1 MSSFNWSRGVRLDL
15 VRCYYLALVLSLSMD
30 AKRRADIL
38 DRYGAILE
46 SNPYSVG
53 RLRDLPFEKQ
63 LIQRALL
70 DELLNSEDEQFRGQ
84 VKIALMSLEMFVSD
98 EEFAVVS
105 KHEAAMKET
114 SRKMENEGPGA
125 ILRAEESP
133 TWEAYLEILRR
144 VNEEQEH
151 TMSCVH
157 RLFPS

>member
-1 MSSFNWSRGVRLDL
+1 
-15 VRCYYLALVLSLSMD
+15 MD

-38 DRYGAILE
+38 DRYGAFLE

-53 RLRDLPFEKQ
+53 RLRDLPFEKHI
-63 LIQRALL
+63 IQRALL
-70 DELLNSEDEQFRGQ
+70 DELLNNDDEQFRGQ
-84 VKIALMSLEMFVSD
+84 VKIALMSLEMFISD

-105 KHEAAMKET
+105 RHEAAMKET
-114 SRKMENEGPGA
+114 SRKMENEGPSA

-151 TMSCVH
+151 TMSCVR
-157 RLFPS
+157 RLFPG